1 MSNVEK
7 SIYQLV
13 KKKMRE
19 LRKDHKLT
27 QLDVANKL
35 GVTVQHYQQIESG
48 NTPPNLRIIIKMC
61 EVFDVHPSYFFN
73 DDNVTV
79 VDKDGQVV
87 IEDLYINDVMIL
99 QSTGQLSPEAKKSI
113 MEYIRFKHFEEM
125 NRQEE

>member
-1 MSNVEK
+1 
-7 SIYQLV
+7 
-13 KKKMRE
+13 MRE